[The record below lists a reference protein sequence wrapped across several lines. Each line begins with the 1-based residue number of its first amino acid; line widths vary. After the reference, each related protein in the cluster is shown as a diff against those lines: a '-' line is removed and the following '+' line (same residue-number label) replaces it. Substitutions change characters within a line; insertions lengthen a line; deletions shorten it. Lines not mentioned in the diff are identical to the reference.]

1 MEVSY
6 AADTDDVDC
15 DFHIKESIISSS
27 SAIQCN
33 EKIEETQP
41 FSFCMCVHRRRNHG
55 GRGGHGPRQISQG
68 GDQAPIDV

>member
-1 MEVSY
+1 MHILVSHNLVSLDAEEQAVEVSY

-15 DFHIKESIISSS
+15 DFHIKESVISSS

-41 FSFCMCVHRRRNHG
+41 FSFCMCVCSCY
-55 GRGGHGPRQISQG
+55 ISY
-68 GDQAPIDV
+68 VLT